1 MLEWLRESSLGRWF
15 GSSPDGGQLEKQE
28 VAPVEEF
35 DVTLLPPEELDRCQ
49 RAFAFFDK
57 DKSGYLEGDEVTRVR
72 VRVRVRVKDK
82 SGY

>member
-1 MLEWLRESSLGRWF
+1 M
-15 GSSPDGGQLEKQE
+15 
-28 VAPVEEF
+28 
-35 DVTLLPPEELDRCQ
+35 TLLPPEELDRCQ

-82 SGY
+82 SGYWRGTR